1 MQQKVNK
8 LVTKQKW
15 SLAAYLGTQEYSEDK
30 GWWGRKKVFI
40 KMLHNLGY
48 WETPWLWALPFHKTQ
63 KKNIC
68 HQKD

>member
-40 KMLHNLGY
+40 KMLHNLGIL
-48 WETPWLWALPFHKTQ
+48 ETPQLWAHFFHKSQ
-63 KKNIC
+63 KKSISS
-68 HQKD
+68 QKD